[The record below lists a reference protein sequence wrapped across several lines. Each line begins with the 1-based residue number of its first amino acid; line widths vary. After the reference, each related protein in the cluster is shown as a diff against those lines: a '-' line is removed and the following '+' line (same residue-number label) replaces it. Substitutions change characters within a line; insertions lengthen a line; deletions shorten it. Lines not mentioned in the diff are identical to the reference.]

1 MAMTFVEVSTYKGF
15 AYGGPDGNGGADATI
30 SLGIPQG
37 WAFLRFYAEGTTLP
51 DNGKT
56 THVSGKPIY
65 YVSYR
70 YSQLGNAIDLLR
82 NEKPIKFFFRDDTM
96 SAYLT
101 TSSEPVEE
109 EEYRGE

>member
-1 MAMTFVEVSTYKGF
+1 MAMTSVDVSTYKVF
-15 AYGGPDGNGGADATI
+15 TYGGPNGNNGADATI
-30 SLGIPQG
+30 SLGIPDG
-37 WAFLRFYAEGTTLP
+37 WAFLRFYPEGSALP
-51 DNGKT
+51 ANSKT

-96 SAYLT
+96 AAYLT
-101 TSSEPVEE
+101 TSTEPVGEE
-109 EEYRGE
+109 EL